1 MSCNIFFILTDWLK
15 PLPVHVHGGDQGESK
30 IHQAWQTFSANGSQ
44 LAYKFLVLLFILLFN
59 SPLSPKVLWHYYYC
73 TFLPPLSVHG
83 LGLGKATVKR

>member
-1 MSCNIFFILTDWLK
+1 MSCNIFFILTGSLK

-59 SPLSPKVLWHYYYC
+59 SPLVLKFYGTIIVALSY
-73 TFLPPLSVHG
+73 PP
-83 LGLGKATVKR
+83 